1 MNQNVKRWDR
11 DVLENNIVA
20 NPILLFWASEFW
32 VNKSEVS
39 ENSILSYHLYI
50 YLIFQQPKQVEK
62 TDTSKDIITEN
73 NEDAE
78 VTKNS
83 IEKSLVEPPIINVLD
98 ENHHTVIYKLSGKK
112 LTKSMQKKQ
121 KTREIF
127 LTFLTHFLDHGKY

>member
-1 MNQNVKRWDR
+1 M
-11 DVLENNIVA
+11 
-20 NPILLFWASEFW
+20 
-32 VNKSEVS
+32 
-39 ENSILSYHLYI
+39 H
-50 YLIFQQPKQVEK
+50 LIFQQPKQVEK

-73 NEDAE
+73 NEDVE

-112 LTKSMQKKQ
+112 LTRSLCKK

-127 LTFLTHFLDHGKY
+127 FDIFGTFSGSWKILKKIS